1 LTVGGG
7 AFKTQAERVYE
18 GSERGPAAMVT
29 GPGDGLSSIVT
40 VDAAFEAG
48 QAHAFHRHPNQE
60 EVIYVLEGRIEQW
73 IEQDRLV
80 LGPGDAVAIGKGVV
94 HATFNDGS
102 ERARIL
108 AILSPSRGDS
118 GYEVEEVADQAPWSG
133 LR

>member
-1 LTVGGG
+1 VSVAGP
-7 AFKTQAERVYE
+7 FKTQADRQYE
-18 GSERGPAAMVT
+18 GSERGPSAQVT
-29 GPGDGLSSIVT
+29 GPADGLASIVT
-40 VDAAFEAG
+40 VDATFEAG

-73 IEQDRLV
+73 VEREKLE

-108 AILSPSRGDS
+108 AILSPSRGDD
-118 GYEVEEVADQAPWSG
+118 GYEVEEVADHEPWSG